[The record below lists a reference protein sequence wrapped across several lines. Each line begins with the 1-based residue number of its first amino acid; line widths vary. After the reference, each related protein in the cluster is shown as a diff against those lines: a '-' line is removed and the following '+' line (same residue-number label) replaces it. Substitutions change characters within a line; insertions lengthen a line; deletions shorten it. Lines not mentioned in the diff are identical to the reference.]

1 MALPSML
8 VWGHAA
14 DLKHFA
20 ATPIGEESSG
30 RTPMYGAYLAG
41 VPALY
46 METTWTQGGEV
57 EYTEAMLR
65 LLRHQGMRPSA
76 AGEQQPRLAP
86 RLYRESGL
94 GAGHVQGGPYNAPAD
109 GLYHPAVPI
118 WTAVQP
124 GDLIGTVYDLLGET
138 VFECR
143 AAKAGT
149 VIVQVHLRH
158 VTKGYFLAVV
168 I

>member
-1 MALPSML
+1 MHSLVAAML
-8 VWGHAA
+8 TVGSPLARGSRIVPPRPAVHTWCLTLHRAGRSSVAEGGAPEQSSVW
-14 DLKHFA
+14 
-20 ATPIGEESSG
+20 
-30 RTPMYGAYLAG
+30 
-41 VPALY
+41 
-46 METTWTQGGEV
+46 
-57 EYTEAMLR
+57 AMLR